1 MIPAWKV
8 AVQWGIE
15 SDDGTT
21 MMRSSQPPLVV
32 IVGGGISGLTA
43 AYYLLRSAREADQPL
58 RVQVIERDRR
68 LGGKIRTDTFHSG
81 DEQQPFIVEGGPD
94 AFLAQKPWAESLAR
108 ELGLADQLIPINSL
122 HPATSVLV
130 HGQPV
135 PLPEGL
141 RLITPTKY
149 LSFLSSPLISPWGKA
164 RMLLDLIQP
173 DRRIPG
179 DESLAS
185 FVRARLG
192 DEALDRLAEPL
203 MAGIH
208 SGDPEKQS
216 ILATFPQMRA
226 LERQYGSIIRGTRKL
241 LAESSSAGAAGH
253 APPAG
258 SPFLTLR
265 AGMGSLTA
273 ALAAELEDHVWSG
286 RKVLAI
292 LPAAAP
298 ETGYSVQL
306 DDGATLDAHS
316 VIISTPTAA
325 AADLVESWRPDLA
338 AKLRGIS
345 YVSTG
350 TLSLAY
356 PKEAIRRPFAGFGLV
371 IPRVERRLLNAVTIS
386 SEKFAH
392 RAPPG
397 QVLLRVFFGGFRSA
411 QLVDESDADLLEL
424 AAGELHQLMGISVAP
439 RFARIYRWREASPQY
454 HVGHLDLIR
463 EIHALAS
470 TVSSLGSGPQL
481 VLCGAAYNGVGIPD
495 CVRLARSAAEQVFQ
509 AMRGE
514 PHPVAPERPLPV

>member
-1 MIPAWKV
+1 
-8 AVQWGIE
+8 
-15 SDDGTT
+15 

-43 AYYLLRSAREADQPL
+43 AYYLLRSAREADHPL

-108 ELGLADQLIPINSL
+108 ELGMGDQLIPINSL
-122 HPATSVLV
+122 QPATSVLV
-130 HGQPV
+130 HGKAV
-135 PLPEGL
+135 PLPAGL

-149 LSFLSSPLISPWGKA
+149 LPFLSSPVISPWGKA
-164 RMLLDLIQP
+164 RMLVDLLQP
-173 DRRIPG
+173 ARRVQG
-179 DESLAS
+179 DESLGE

-216 ILATFPQMRA
+216 ILATFPQMREV
-226 LERQYGSIIRGTRKL
+226 ERRYGSIIRGTRKL
-241 LAESSSAGAAGH
+241 LAQSSSAGAAGH
-253 APPAG
+253 PPPAG

-265 AGMGSLTA
+265 AGMGSLTE

-286 RKVLAI
+286 RRVLAI
-292 LPAAAP
+292 LPSSAP
-298 ETGYSVQL
+298 ATGYQVQL

-316 VIISTPTAA
+316 VIISTPSYV
-325 AADLVESWRPDLA
+325 AADLVESWQPELA
-338 AKLRGIS
+338 AKLRRIS

-356 PKEAIRRPFAGFGLV
+356 PKQAIRRPFAGFGLV
-371 IPRVERRLLNAVTIS
+371 IPRAERRLLNAITIS

-392 RAPPG
+392 RAPAG
-397 QVLLRVFFGGFRSA
+397 HVLLRVFFGGFRSA

-424 AAGELHQLMGISVAP
+424 VARELHQLMGISVAP

-454 HVGHLDLIR
+454 HVGHLDLVR
-463 EIHALAS
+463 EINALAS
-470 TVSSLGSGPQL
+470 SVSSSGPGPQL
-481 VLCGAAYNGVGIPD
+481 VLCGAAYEGVGIPD
-495 CVRLARSAAEQVFQ
+495 CVRLARNAAEQVFRRLQ
-509 AMRGE
+509 GE
-514 PHPVAPERPLPV
+514 PDPVAPERPLPV